1 MFLYFY
7 VDKTV
12 DNGLFQK
19 RTGESLFAQ
28 GKESDTRLII
38 MFYQL
43 RSECENTVFDVVC
56 DGRQITCE
64 K

>member
-12 DNGLFQK
+12 DNSLFQK

-28 GKESDTRLII
+28 GKESDTRLI